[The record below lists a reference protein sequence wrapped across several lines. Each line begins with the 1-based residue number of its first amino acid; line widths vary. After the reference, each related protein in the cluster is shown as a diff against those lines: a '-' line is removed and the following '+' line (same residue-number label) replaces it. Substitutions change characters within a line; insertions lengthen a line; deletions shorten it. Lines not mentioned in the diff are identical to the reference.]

1 MAVPPTLVMSVN
13 VLFVVGAVS
22 VPGLW
27 SLVEYLFQAALV
39 GFLAIGA
46 FALRL
51 YGRYPVRMITTVTY
65 DFIASV
71 SLSRSWFQPLPS
83 RRSRSASALRAP

>member
-27 SLVEYLFQAALV
+27 SLVEYLSK
-39 GFLAIGA
+39 
-46 FALRL
+46 RHW
-51 YGRYPVRMITTVTY
+51 
-65 DFIASV
+65 SV
-71 SLSRSWFQPLPS
+71 SLPSAPLPCDS
-83 RRSRSASALRAP
+83 TGAIWCE